1 MVDGFIR
8 ARKEYEIEASPY
20 LTQNDGTMM
29 SVERA
34 LELPVLT
41 IGAGPS
47 NSVRGAAALTGLT
60 DGLVIDVGG
69 TSTDAGAVVNGFPR
83 ESAVGANLGG
93 IRTNFRMPDVVSV
106 AAGGGTIVAADGSLG
121 LESVGAGLT
130 TDALV
135 FGGETPTLSDAAVG
149 VGRARMGDPERVLG
163 RGWPRALGEAERRV
177 TDAIDRMKLTRGD
190 VPVVLVGGGSVLL
203 PDSLSGASGI
213 LRPAHADVANAVGAA
228 IGLVSGEAEHV
239 ADMGS
244 SGAKGSGREVAITS
258 CIDDARSRAVAAGAD
273 PARLETV
280 WVDEIPLAYVDRPI
294 SRIRAKVAGPPRVRP
309 LP

>member
-1 MVDGFIR
+1 M
-8 ARKEYEIEASPY
+8 
-20 LTQNDGTMM
+20 
-29 SVERA
+29 
-34 LELPVLT
+34 
-41 IGAGPS
+41 
-47 NSVRGAAALTGLT
+47 
-60 DGLVIDVGG
+60 IDVGG
-69 TSTDAGAVVNGFPR
+69 TSTDVGAVVNGFPR

-121 LESVGAGLT
+121 LESVGARLT

-135 FGGETPTLSDAAVG
+135 FGGETPTLSDAAVA

-258 CIDDARSRAVAAGAD
+258 CIDDARSRAAAAGQTPHGWRPCGSTRYRSPTWIDRSRGSGRRWPDRRGSGPCRSPRA
-273 PARLETV
+273 LEVRRGSGSGSPEFEVEGSTV
-280 WVDEIPLAYVDRPI
+280 SRSGQLSAHPEVATASISVDRAASPG
-294 SRIRAKVAGPPRVRP
+294 RWGA
-309 LP
+309 